1 MTSPVGHTRV
11 FQWAQEHGEVGGVFS
26 AHHQLTDALRREGH
40 EVRYVDTGSARRAT
54 AQLPRLWHRAL
65 HVFHIT
71 RLWRAMVM
79 APVFAVLRG
88 RTVLVLH
95 SGSTDRQIEVLSA
108 PMAATAAL
116 CLRAYDEIW
125 AVTGQIR
132 NALPAALQQRVTVV
146 RFPAVPLPV
155 PPGSDNRRDPHDIS
169 VATNAGR
176 WYYHADLAVEAVRL
190 VRSEWPDAR
199 LHILAY
205 GDDGADLGRLRAL
218 IAGEPWIDLTFDA
231 APSEVAATL
240 AHSGVF
246 LRPTSWDGDSLIVR
260 EAQGLGARVVA
271 SDVCPRALGV
281 ELAPLEADAMA
292 EAILRGGRPSDG
304 AGLAEATMLEAA
316 HAALSRMSPGD
327 DLG

>member
-1 MTSPVGHTRV
+1 MTSPAAHTRV

-26 AHHQLTDALRREGH
+26 AHQQLTGALRREGH
-40 EVRYVDTGSARRAT
+40 EVRYVDTGSARRAA
-54 AQLPRLWHRAL
+54 AQMPWLWHRAL

-79 APVFAVLRG
+79 APIFAVLRG

-95 SGSTDRQIEVLSA
+95 SGSTDRQIEAFSA
-108 PMAATAAL
+108 PMAAVATL

-132 NALPAALQQRVTVV
+132 NALPPGLQQKVTVV
-146 RFPAVPLPV
+146 RFPAAPLALPR
-155 PPGSDNRRDPHDIS
+155 GADNRRDPHAIS

-176 WYYHADLAVEAVRL
+176 WYYHADLAIEAVRL
-190 VRSEWPDAR
+190 ARAEWPDAR
-199 LHILAY
+199 LRILAY
-205 GDDGADLGRLRAL
+205 GDDGAELARLRAL
-218 IAGEPWIDLTFDA
+218 IADEPWVELSFDA
-231 APSEVAATL
+231 AQEEVASTL
-240 AHSGVF
+240 ARSGVF

-260 EAQGLGARVVA
+260 EAQGLGTRVVA

-281 ELAPLEADAMA
+281 ELAPLDARAMA
-292 EAILRGGRPSDG
+292 EAILRGGRRSDG